1 MGAHKKYDLESI
13 KQERWFYIIHRNQC
27 TLCGKEFSN
36 GEETFIGHLDDGA
49 LAYTCKGCSSK
60 MKDARFYSNR
70 RFCCKIP
77 EPSAKLWRYMDLAK
91 FLSLLDESSLYFTRI
106 DHFNDSYEGALGVA
120 TNEDAWIKMEMQ
132 RRAPFVNLKEFDD
145 GSNDEEKAKYE
156 FDRYRRTIRKWRLNN
171 YISCWHQ
178 SDVESEAMW
187 QLYSRDTQQGIAIQT
202 TFERLYQALPVTA
215 NCEFGMVNYID
226 YSEYNNNTLLII
238 T

>member
-1 MGAHKKYDLESI
+1 MGAHKKYNLESI

-49 LAYTCKGCSSK
+49 LAHTCKGCSSK

-106 DHFNDSYEGALGVA
+106 DHFND
-120 TNEDAWIKMEMQ
+120 
-132 RRAPFVNLKEFDD
+132 P
-145 GSNDEEKAKYE
+145 
-156 FDRYRRTIRKWRLNN
+156 
-171 YISCWHQ
+171 
-178 SDVESEAMW
+178 
-187 QLYSRDTQQGIAIQT
+187 
-202 TFERLYQALPVTA
+202 
-215 NCEFGMVNYID
+215 
-226 YSEYNNNTLLII
+226 
-238 T
+238 